1 MKNLLGS
8 SIKDLEN
15 VALNYGQAA
24 FRGRQI
30 YNWIYNYRNKN
41 KNIDQIEVLPLDFRK
56 KLKDDGFK
64 VSELSCNEKNLAN
77 DGTLKLLLSTVD
89 NESIECVGIPTEKR
103 LTACLSS
110 QVGCPMDCKFC
121 ATGKEGLKRSLKKSE
136 ILDQILFIEN
146 EMNRKVTNIVF
157 MGMGEPLLNINELIL
172 SIRSINEDFHISQ
185 RKITVSTV
193 AVPKMIN
200 KLSSKSFEVL
210 ANCQFTLAIS
220 LHASNQKTRE
230 MIIPSAKNYDIKNI
244 IEDCK
249 QFVRDTGRRVSFE
262 YLMLSG
268 VNDKLEHANEL
279 SNLLRGFQCHVN
291 LIQYN
296 PITEVEF
303 KRSSLKNLQLFQSRL
318 INNGIT
324 VSFRKSRGLDQNA
337 ACGQLRQNSRNKKFI
352 QE

>member
-15 VALNYGQAA
+15 VALDYGQAA

-30 YNWIYNYRNKN
+30 YNWIYNYRNKK

-64 VSELSCNEKNLAN
+64 VSELSLQEKNLAN
-77 DGTLKLLLSTVD
+77 DGTLKLLLSTVE

-110 QVGCPMDCKFC
+110 QIGCPMDCKFC
-121 ATGKEGLKRSLKKSE
+121 ATGKEGLKRSLKASE

-157 MGMGEPLLNINELIL
+157 MGMGEPLLNIDELLL
-172 SIRSINEDFHISQ
+172 SIKSINEDFQISQ

-193 AVPKMIN
+193 ALPKMIN
-200 KLSSKSFEVL
+200 KLSAKSFEIL
-210 ANCQFTLAIS
+210 GKCQFTLAIS
-220 LHASNQKTRE
+220 LHASNQKIRE
-230 MIIPSAKNYDIKNI
+230 MIIPSAKNYDINKI
-244 IEDCK
+244 IEDCRQYVK
-249 QFVRDTGRRVSFE
+249 DTGRRVSFE

-268 VNDKLEHANEL
+268 VNDKLDHANEL
-279 SNLLRGFQCHVN
+279 SRLLKGFQCHVN

-296 PITEVEF
+296 QIDEVQF
-303 KRSSLKNLQLFQSRL
+303 KRGSLKNLQLFQSRL
-318 INNGIT
+318 FNNGIA
-324 VSFRKSRGLDQNA
+324 VSFRKSRGLDKNA
-337 ACGQLRQNSRNKKFI
+337 ACGQLRQNARNK
-352 QE
+352 

>member
-8 SIKDLEN
+8 SVKELEN

-30 YNWIYNYRNKN
+30 YNWIYNYRNKK

-56 KLKDDGFK
+56 KLKEDGFK
-64 VSELSCNEKNLAN
+64 VSELSFQEKNLSN
-77 DGTLKLLLSTVD
+77 DGTLKLLLSTAD
-89 NESIECVGIPTEKR
+89 NESIECVGIPTQKR

-121 ATGKEGLKRSLKKSE
+121 ATGKEGLKRSLKASE

-157 MGMGEPLLNINELIL
+157 MGMGEPLLNIDELLL
-172 SIRSINEDFHISQ
+172 SIRSINKDFQISQ

-193 AVPKMIN
+193 AVPKMIK
-200 KLSSKSFEVL
+200 KLSEKSL
-210 ANCQFTLAIS
+210 NILGNCQFTLAIS
-220 LHASNQKTRE
+220 LHASNQNIRE
-230 MIIPSAKNYDIKNI
+230 TIIPSAKNYEISNI

-296 PITEVEF
+296 QIDEVEF
-303 KRSSLKNLQLFQSRL
+303 KRASLKNHQLFQSRL
-318 INNGIT
+318 SNNGIA
-324 VSFRKSRGLDQNA
+324 VSFRQSRGLDKNA
-337 ACGQLRQNSRNKKFI
+337 ACGQLRQSASNK
-352 QE
+352 

>member
-8 SIKDLEN
+8 SINDLEN
-15 VALNYGQAA
+15 VALDYGEAA

-30 YNWIYNYRNKN
+30 YNWIYNYRNK
-41 KNIDQIEVLPLDFRK
+41 KKSIDQIEVLPSNFRK
-56 KLKDDGFK
+56 KLIDDGFK
-64 VSELSCNEKNLAN
+64 LSELSVQERNLAK
-77 DGTLKLLLSTVD
+77 DGTLKLLLSTND

-121 ATGKEGLKRSLKKSE
+121 ATGKEGLKRSLKASE

-157 MGMGEPLLNINELIL
+157 MGMGEPLLNIDEILL
-172 SIRSINEDFHISQ
+172 SIRSINKDFQISQ

-193 AVPKMIN
+193 AVPRLIN
-200 KLSSKSFEVL
+200 KLSANSFQIL
-210 ANCQFTLAIS
+210 GNCQFTLAIS
-220 LHASNQKTRE
+220 LHASNQKIRE
-230 MIIPSAKNYDIKNI
+230 QIIPSAKNYKIENI

-249 QFVRDTGRRVSFE
+249 QYVIDTGRRISFE

-279 SNLLRGFQCHVN
+279 SHLLKGFQCHVN

-296 PITEVEF
+296 QIDEVEF
-303 KRSSLKNLQLFQSRL
+303 ERASLKNLQLFQSRL
-318 INNGIT
+318 SHNGIA
-324 VSFRKSRGLDQNA
+324 VSLRKSRGLDKNA
-337 ACGQLRQNSRNKKFI
+337 ACGQLRQNARNK
-352 QE
+352 

>member
-15 VALNYGQAA
+15 VALNYGHAA

-30 YNWIYNYRNKN
+30 YNWLYNYKN
-41 KNIDQIEVLPLDFRK
+41 RKKNIDQIDVLPLEFRK

-64 VSELSCNEKNLAN
+64 VSELSFQEKSLAN
-77 DGTLKLLLSTVD
+77 DGTTKLLLTTND

-121 ATGKEGLKRSLKKSE
+121 ATGKEGLKRSLKASE

-157 MGMGEPLLNINELIL
+157 MGMGEPLLNIDELL
-172 SIRSINEDFHISQ
+172 MSIRSINEDFQISQ

-200 KLSSKSFEVL
+200 KLSDRSFQIL
-210 ANCQFTLAIS
+210 GNCQFTLAIS
-220 LHASNQKTRE
+220 LHASNQKIRE
-230 MIIPSAKNYDIKNI
+230 KIIPSAKNYNIKNI
-244 IEDCK
+244 IEDCRK
-249 QFVRDTGRRVSFE
+249 FVRDTSRRVSFE
-262 YLMLSG
+262 YLMLGG
-268 VNDKLEHANEL
+268 VNDKLEYANEL
-279 SNLLRGFQCHVN
+279 STLLKGFQCHVN

-296 PITEVEF
+296 QIDEEEF
-303 KRSSLKNLQLFQSRL
+303 KRASLKNLQLFQSRL
-318 INNGIT
+318 FKNGIA
-324 VSFRKSRGLDQNA
+324 VSFRKSRGLDKNA
-337 ACGQLRQNSRNKKFI
+337 ACGQLRQNAINKNI
-352 QE
+352 IIR

>member
-1 MKNLLGS
+1 MKDLIGS
-8 SIKDLEN
+8 SIKELEN

-30 YNWIYNYRNKN
+30 YKWIYNYRNKN
-41 KNIDQIEVLPLDFRK
+41 KNIDQIETLPLDFRK
-56 KLKDDGFK
+56 KLKHDGFR
-64 VSELSCNEKNLAN
+64 VSELALQEKNLAS
-77 DGTLKLLLSTVD
+77 DGTLKLLLSTSD
-89 NESIECVGIPTEKR
+89 SESIECVGIPTEKR

-121 ATGKEGLKRSLKKSE
+121 ATGKEGLKRSLKTSE

-157 MGMGEPLLNINELIL
+157 MGMGEPLLNIDHLLL
-172 SIRSINEDFHISQ
+172 SIKSINEDFKISQ

-193 AVPKMIN
+193 AIPKMIN
-200 KLSSKSFEVL
+200 KLSEKSFQIL
-210 ANCQFTLAIS
+210 GNCQFTLAIS
-220 LHASNQKTRE
+220 LHASSQKTRE
-230 MIIPSAKNYDIKNI
+230 TIIPSARNYDIKNI

-249 QFVRDTGRRVSFE
+249 QFVKDTGRRVSFE

-279 SNLLRGFQCHVN
+279 SNLLKGFQCHVN

-296 PITEVEF
+296 QIDEVEF
-303 KRSSLKNLQLFQSRL
+303 KRSSMRSLQLFQSRL
-318 INNGIT
+318 SNNGIA
-324 VSFRKSRGLDQNA
+324 VSFRKSRGLDKNA
-337 ACGQLRQNSRNKKFI
+337 ACGQLRQNARNK
-352 QE
+352 

>member
-8 SIKDLEN
+8 NIKDLEK

-24 FRGRQI
+24 FRGRQL
-30 YNWIYNYRNKN
+30 YNWIYNYKNKK

-56 KLKDDGFK
+56 KLNNDGFTI
-64 VSELSCNEKNLAN
+64 SELSFQEKNMAN
-77 DGTLKLLLSTVD
+77 DGTLKLLLSTGD
-89 NESIECVGIPTEKR
+89 NENIECVGIPTEKR

-121 ATGKEGLKRSLKKSE
+121 ATGKEGLKRSLKASE
-136 ILDQILFIEN
+136 ILDQILFIEYQ
-146 EMNRKVTNIVF
+146 MNRKVTNIVF
-157 MGMGEPLLNINELIL
+157 MGMGEPLLNIDDLLL
-172 SIRSINEDFHISQ
+172 SIRSINEDFQISQ

-200 KLSSKSFEVL
+200 KLSAKSFQIL
-210 ANCQFTLAIS
+210 GKCQFTLAIS

-230 MIIPSAKNYDIKNI
+230 MIIPSAKNYYIKNI
-244 IEDCK
+244 IRDCR

-268 VNDKLEHANEL
+268 INDKLEHADEL
-279 SNLLRGFQCHVN
+279 SNLLQGFQCHVN

-296 PITEVEF
+296 QIDEVEF
-303 KRSSLKNLQLFQSRL
+303 KRASLKNLQLFQSRL
-318 INNGIT
+318 FKNGIA
-324 VSFRKSRGLDQNA
+324 VSFRKSRGLEKNA
-337 ACGQLRQNSRNKKFI
+337 ACGQLRQNARNK
-352 QE
+352 

>member
-8 SIKDLEN
+8 SIKELEN
-15 VALNYGQAA
+15 VALDYGQAA

-30 YNWIYNYRNKN
+30 YKWIYNYKNKN

-64 VSELSCNEKNLAN
+64 AGELRIKERNLSN
-77 DGTLKLLLSTVD
+77 DGTFKLLLSTED

-121 ATGKEGLKRSLKKSE
+121 ATGKEGLKRSLKASE

-157 MGMGEPLLNINELIL
+157 MGMGEPLLNIDDLLL
-172 SIRSINEDFHISQ
+172 SIRSINEDFQISQ

-193 AVPKMIN
+193 AVPKMIS
-200 KLSSKSFEVL
+200 KLSAKSFQML
-210 ANCQFTLAIS
+210 GNCQFTLAIS
-220 LHASNQKTRE
+220 LHASNQQTRE
-230 MIIPSAKNYDIKNI
+230 KIIPSAKHYEIKNI
-244 IEDCK
+244 IKDCK
-249 QFVRDTGRRVSFE
+249 KFVSDTGRRVSFE
-262 YLMLSG
+262 YLMLNG
-268 VNDKLEHANEL
+268 VNDKLEHAYEL
-279 SNLLRGFQCHVN
+279 SNLLKGFQCHVN

-296 PITEVEF
+296 QIDEVEF
-303 KRSSLKNLQLFQSRL
+303 KRTSSKNLQLFQSRL
-318 INNGIT
+318 INNGIA
-324 VSFRKSRGLDQNA
+324 VSLRKSRGLDKNA
-337 ACGQLRQNSRNKKFI
+337 ACGQLRQNAK
-352 QE
+352 

>member
-1 MKNLLGS
+1 MKHLLGS
-8 SIKDLEN
+8 SIKELEN
-15 VALNYGQAA
+15 VALNYGQAP

-30 YNWIYNYRNKN
+30 YNWIYNYRNKK

-56 KLKDDGFK
+56 QLQDDGFK
-64 VSELSCNEKNLAN
+64 LSELSFKEKNLAS
-77 DGTLKLLLSTVD
+77 DGTLKLLLSTGD

-121 ATGKEGLKRSLKKSE
+121 ATGKEGLKRSLKVSE

-157 MGMGEPLLNINELIL
+157 MGMGEPLLNIDDLLL
-172 SIRSINEDFHISQ
+172 SIRSINEDFQISQ

-200 KLSSKSFEVL
+200 KLSAKSFQIL
-210 ANCQFTLAIS
+210 GKCQFTLAIS
-220 LHASNQKTRE
+220 LHASNQDIRE
-230 MIIPSAKNYDIKNI
+230 MIIPSARNYDIKNI

-249 QFVRDTGRRVSFE
+249 QFVKDTGRRVSFE

-279 SNLLRGFQCHVN
+279 SNLLKGFQCHVN

-296 PITEVEF
+296 QIDEVEF
-303 KRSSLKNLQLFQSRL
+303 KPVSLKNLQLFQTRL
-318 INNGIT
+318 LKNGIA
-324 VSFRKSRGLDQNA
+324 VSYRKSRGKDKNA
-337 ACGQLRQNSRNKKFI
+337 ACGQLRQKARDK
-352 QE
+352 

>member
-15 VALNYGQAA
+15 VALDYGQAA

-41 KNIDQIEVLPLDFRK
+41 KNIDQIDVLPLDFRK
-56 KLKDDGFK
+56 KLMNDGFN
-64 VSELSCNEKNLAN
+64 VSELHLNEKNLAN
-77 DGTLKLLLSTVD
+77 DGTLKLLLSTAD

-146 EMNRKVTNIVF
+146 EMNKKVTNIVF
-157 MGMGEPLLNINELIL
+157 MGMGEPLLNIDELLL
-172 SIRSINEDFHISQ
+172 SIRSINEDFQISQ

-200 KLSSKSFEVL
+200 KLSSKSFKIL
-210 ANCQFTLAIS
+210 GKCQFTLAIS

-230 MIIPSAKNYDIKNI
+230 MIIPSAKNYDIRNI

-249 QFVRDTGRRVSFE
+249 QFVRNTGRRVSFE

-268 VNDKLEHANEL
+268 VNDNLKHADEL
-279 SNLLRGFQCHVN
+279 SNLLKGFQCHVN
-291 LIQYN
+291 LINYN
-296 PITEVEF
+296 PINEVEF
-303 KRSSLKNLQLFQSRL
+303 KRSSLKNLQLFQTRL

-337 ACGQLRQNSRNKKFI
+337 ACGQLRQNARNK
-352 QE
+352 